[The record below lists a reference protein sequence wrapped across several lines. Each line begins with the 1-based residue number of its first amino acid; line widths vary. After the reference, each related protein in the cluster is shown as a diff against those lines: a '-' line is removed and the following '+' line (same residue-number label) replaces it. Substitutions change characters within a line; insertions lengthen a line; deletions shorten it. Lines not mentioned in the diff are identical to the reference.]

1 MLFKIGGDNR
11 RLTNYDFPFKR
22 GLTPRHA
29 KSCKL
34 TGGQQRQESPQADS
48 DKSPQ
53 ADQEDM
59 TNPHPPLE
67 RKYAYPHMGF
77 SMGQRGVELEMVAKL
92 ERQNDALFN
101 CLGGLQIQTN
111 LNPCHEEQL
120 GERWRC
126 QGP

>member
-1 MLFKIGGDNR
+1 M
-11 RLTNYDFPFKR
+11 KR
-22 GLTPRHA
+22 EAPVIRQSVLEGR
-29 KSCKL
+29 
-34 TGGQQRQESPQADS
+34 GQQASCTGPQADNNNKKVHRRTAIA

-53 ADQEDM
+53 ADQEDV

-120 GERWRC
+120 GERWRH

>member
-1 MLFKIGGDNR
+1 MKREAPVIGQSVLEGR
-11 RLTNYDFPFKR
+11 
-22 GLTPRHA
+22 
-29 KSCKL
+29 
-34 TGGQQRQESPQADS
+34 GQQASCTGPQADS
-48 DKSPQ
+48 NKSPQ
-53 ADQEDM
+53 ADQEDV

-77 SMGQRGVELEMVAKL
+77 SMGQRGGELEMVAKL

-120 GERWRC
+120 GERWRRQC
-126 QGP
+126 P